1 MKALRQYLFSVAAA
15 ALLGCLAQGAMAA
28 EYELDP
34 AHSFVQFRISHLGFS
49 TLVGRFNDLSG
60 NFDWDRGNP
69 GASQIDVVIDTA
81 SIDTNHA
88 ERDKHL
94 RSDDFL
100 DVEKYPQATFKS
112 IKYNGDE
119 QGGTLEGELTLH
131 GVTQP
136 ITLDVK
142 TIGEGDD
149 PWGGYRAGFSGTT
162 MLTRKDFGMGYDLG
176 PAAETM
182 EMHLF
187 IEGVRQ

>member
-1 MKALRQYLFSVAAA
+1 MKSLRQRLFSVAAA
-15 ALLGCLAQGAMAA
+15 ALLGSLAQGAMAA

-49 TLVGRFNDLSG
+49 TLVGRFNDISG
-60 NFDWDRGNP
+60 NFDWDRADP

-81 SIDTNHA
+81 SIDTKHA

-100 DVEKYPQATFKS
+100 HVDKYPQATFKS

-142 TIGEGDD
+142 AIGEGDD

>member
-15 ALLGCLAQGAMAA
+15 ALLGCLAQSAMAA